1 MVLSLNL
8 NCVLESRVPQFCM
21 MYDCMSCQCI
31 FSMHITFIFITVDF
45 LKINYMF
52 SGQWALMTLLN
63 PSFSVENLIYIG
75 FPGEPLS
82 AVRVTRKR
90 RMDRKKQHSERNVL
104 QCFVFGPRKSGK
116 SAILNSFIGRYFRF
130 VTLKTPG
137 NIDLIIRHHVLLLLN
152 S

>member
-1 MVLSLNL
+1 
-8 NCVLESRVPQFCM
+8 M
-21 MYDCMSCQCI
+21 MHDRMYGLCI
-31 FSMHITFIFITVDF
+31 FSMHITFICITIDI

-63 PSFSVENLIYIG
+63 PAFSVENLIYIG

-90 RMDRKKQHSERNVL
+90 RVDRKKQHSERNVL

-130 VTLKTPG
+130 VT
-137 NIDLIIRHHVLLLLN
+137 
-152 S
+152 